1 MLARDKQPT
10 QQRTDRKTYGGHGIV
25 AALPDVK
32 VWDSAVL
39 FDPQTEAKTGRH
51 DDHFNATPLHHL
63 YISR

>member
-10 QQRTDRKTYGGHGIV
+10 QQRMDRKTYDGHGIV
-25 AALPDVK
+25 SALPDVK

-39 FDPQTEAKTGRH
+39 FGPQTEAKTGRNN
-51 DDHFNATPLHHL
+51 DLLNATPLHHL